1 VIDLDSVAM
10 RRGWWLGLAVMSAL
24 VIAGCTSASMPVP
37 TLGRQAGVFTR
48 GEGFGHVKPTG
59 VYNGGDR
66 TGLVQH
72 VVWKSWGGPRAV
84 GTGIGEY
91 VGPGQFPATGT
102 EERTTIVAF
111 DLGLFHGKRMYQA
124 VEWYYPQHGQKFNPR
139 QYEDICSGTY
149 VPGGL

>member
-1 VIDLDSVAM
+1 M
-10 RRGWWLGLAVMSAL
+10 WLMVVSTAVF
-24 VIAGCTSASMPVP
+24 AGCASSSAPVP
-37 TLGRQAGVFTR
+37 TLGRLAGGFQ
-48 GEGFGHVKPTG
+48 GGGGFGQIKPTG

-72 VVWKSWGGPRAV
+72 VVWKSWGGPKAV

-102 EERTTIVAF
+102 EERATIVAF
-111 DLGLFHGKRMYQA
+111 DLGTCHGKLMYKA
-124 VEWYYPQHGQKFNPR
+124 IEWYFPQHGQKFNPYT
-139 QYEDICSGTY
+139 YEDICSGTY